1 MYKIPRFDSFR
12 SANEAEEDKAEK
24 DWQQRIT
31 LPLPP
36 SLYREYAKQASEPQ
50 LVSKSAKLTSTRN
63 NARLGNEHILSALG
77 DLMRAMDLDG
87 KEVIDYILAN
97 DLVKG
102 ESTDEP

>member
-1 MYKIPRFDSFR
+1 MYKLPRFNSFR
-12 SANEAEEDKAEK
+12 LVNEAEEDKSEK
-24 DWQQRIT
+24 DWQQKIT

-36 SLYREYAKQASEPQ
+36 SLYRDYATQASEPE
-50 LVSKSAKLTSTRN
+50 LVSKSAKLTSARN
-63 NARLGNEHILSALG
+63 KARLGNEHILSALG
-77 DLMRAMDLDG
+77 DLIRAMDLDG